1 MHRQRHRLKLFKVH
15 MKDKYWG
22 TTWIL
27 ILILGAMAGIRL
39 EEAKAASTLS
49 PTPHTNVQTQ
59 LEMQARPAVRGGPVY
74 RAPLQ
79 QPFHE
84 RSIWNMP
91 IGSEAVY
98 VPAQIQKATGH
109 GMTVDEDIIVLTPQ
123 APLLDIYRNDAGWNR
138 QRSRCTIDGGLL
150 FKAPIPDGFMVS
162 PETWDGLTP
171 NSGLAVLMPDGRTI
185 KQTQPFAR
193 CEPQHGASRYVF
205 ADEDLYG
212 EGYYGAHGGSGL
224 SCIGGTLRVGELV
237 PGAGP
242 IRHAL
247 KVNLYAARN
256 LYYDAETRGFRWP
269 ARKADGYAAK
279 TYGTKGNPPKAC
291 RMGALLALPPH
302 LTDQVLGLE
311 TEPAR
316 RLAQALRDYGA
327 YIVDDT
333 AWDVYALVT
342 EWGPAG
348 RVKDEFKK
356 AWGFEINPVSRN
368 HAWSRDMDRIFTH
381 LHVVDNNGPD
391 RIGGGGK
398 PRVPLAPPLP
408 PPPVKTP

>member
-1 MHRQRHRLKLFKVH
+1 
-15 MKDKYWG
+15 
-22 TTWIL
+22 
-27 ILILGAMAGIRL
+27 
-39 EEAKAASTLS
+39 
-49 PTPHTNVQTQ
+49 
-59 LEMQARPAVRGGPVY
+59 
-74 RAPLQ
+74 
-79 QPFHE
+79 
-84 RSIWNMP
+84 MP
-91 IGSEAVY
+91 IGREAVY
-98 VPAQIQKATGH
+98 VPANIQKATGA
-109 GMTVDEDIIVLTPQ
+109 GMTIDEDLIVLTPR
-123 APLLDIYRNDAGWNR
+123 APLLEIYRNNAGWDR
-138 QRSRCTIDGGLL
+138 QKSRCTKDGELL
-150 FKAPIPDGFMVS
+150 FKAPIPPQFIVS
-162 PETWDGLTP
+162 PDTWDGATP

-193 CEPQHGASRYVF
+193 CEPGFGTSRYVF

-212 EGYYGAHGGSGL
+212 MGYYGAHGGSGL

-247 KVNLYAARN
+247 KINLYAARN
-256 LYYDAETRGFRWP
+256 LYYDEETRGYRWP
-269 ARKADGYAAK
+269 ARRADGYAAK
-279 TYGTKGNPPKAC
+279 VYGTKGKPPKAC

-327 YIVDDT
+327 YVVDDT

-342 EWGPAG
+342 EWGPDG

-356 AWGFEINPVSRN
+356 AWGFDINPARRDN
-368 HAWSRDMDRIFTH
+368 PWSRDMDRLFTN

-391 RIGGGGK
+391 RIGGGGQ
-398 PRVPLAPPLP
+398 PRVPLAAPLP
-408 PPPVKTP
+408 SPPAARTP